1 MTQRASFRSPDE
13 PEPELQL
20 LLQFMSLTLFLH
32 GHSYP
37 VILTQQCIILFSLT
51 CTHTHQPHLYPHQ
64 YTHHHPHHYPH
75 NLHPPINPPIHPLT
89 RVRLLVRW
97 RQATMHISHALD
109 STRGVC
115 VGGEDRNIQ
124 KSFRQRLRVY
134 ACACVRVCLLTCTVC
149 GCRNCDLSNHYF
161 RRQRNHNA

>member
-20 LLQFMSLTLFLH
+20 FLQFMSVDAFLH

-51 CTHTHQPHLYPHQ
+51 CTHTHQPQLYPHQ

-115 VGGEDRNIQ
+115 VGGEETSKNH
-124 KSFRQRLRVY
+124 SVNVY
-134 ACACVRVCLLTCTVC
+134 VYMRARACVYV
-149 GCRNCDLSNHYF
+149 Y
-161 RRQRNHNA
+161 